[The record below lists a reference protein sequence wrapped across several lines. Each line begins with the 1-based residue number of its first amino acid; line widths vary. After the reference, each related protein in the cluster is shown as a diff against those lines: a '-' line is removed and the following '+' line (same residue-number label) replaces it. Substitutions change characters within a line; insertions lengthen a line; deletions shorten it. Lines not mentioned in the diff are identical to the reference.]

1 MSDAFAAAHD
11 DASVLAHRVVLR
23 DAFARPLRTVAG
35 FSVKARATEAVAAA
49 VLLDADTLRVIDR
62 TVACLQATAGP
73 APGLAALLAAL
84 DALPT
89 VPDLALVEAHG
100 IAHAARFGVASRFG
114 VAADL
119 PTIGVAT
126 AIDIGTA
133 RLALHEMRG
142 AFTPLRDGP
151 GQIGWLLR
159 SRPDT
164 PPLVVSPGHRVSMP
178 SAPELV
184 MRFVTADRRPEPTRL
199 ARLLLHDCDT
209 DAAGE

>member
-1 MSDAFAAAHD
+1 MSDAAVRD
-11 DASVLAHRVVLR
+11 DASLLAHLVVLR

-35 FSVKARATEAVAAA
+35 FSVQTRGAEAVAAA

-62 TVACLQATAGP
+62 HVVRLP
-73 APGLAALLAAL
+73 APAEAAPELAALLASLAL
-84 DALPT
+84 LPAA
-89 VPDLALVEAHG
+89 PDLALVEGHG
-100 IAHAARFGVASRFG
+100 IAHAARFGIASQVG

-119 PTIGVAT
+119 PTIGVAS

-159 SRPDT
+159 SRPDR

-199 ARLLLHDCDT
+199 AHLLLLDGET
-209 DAAGE
+209 GAA